1 MKLDSA
7 TISAGLLHDTVEDT
21 GISTNDIKALFGQEI
36 AFLVDAVTKLS
47 KVEFKTK
54 EEAQAENFRK
64 MLLAMSRMSVSS

>member
-7 TISAGLLHDTVEDT
+7 TIAAGFLHDTIEDT
-21 GISTNDIKALFGQEI
+21 GMSAEDIKEMFGVEI

-47 KVEFKTK
+47 KVEFMTR

-64 MLLAMSRMSVSS
+64 MLLAMAKD